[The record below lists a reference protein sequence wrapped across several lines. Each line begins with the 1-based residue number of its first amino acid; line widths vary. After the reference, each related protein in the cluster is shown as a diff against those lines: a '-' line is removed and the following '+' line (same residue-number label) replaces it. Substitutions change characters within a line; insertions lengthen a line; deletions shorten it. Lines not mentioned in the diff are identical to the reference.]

1 MQHHR
6 TGLVSA
12 VAIPARNEA
21 QRIAACIEA
30 LDTQAGAQITHI
42 VLLANNC
49 TDHTAAIARAVPVQ
63 PGTTLHIVELDLPR
77 RHANAGHARRLAM
90 QRAAALAGPDGLLL
104 TTDADGRVDPD
115 WLAANIAAIANGADV
130 VAGWVELDA
139 IEWGQIPAIL
149 HEDDARE
156 CAYDQLCDTIHAL
169 LDPDPADPLPRHTQH
184 SGASIALTAAA
195 FARCGGVPDIPSGE
209 DRALIE
215 ALRATGARI
224 RHAPEVHVT
233 VSGRLDGRAP
243 GGMAETILRRMS
255 GPDPYLDDRLE
266 PALDC
271 ARRATSRRLLRELL
285 QADEPLDGFAGALGL
300 DPAWLRSLLGQ
311 PFGAVWQ
318 AVEAKSPTLRRRP
331 VAVQDLPAEVQ
342 TAQALLAQHPLTRQH
357 PADAGLAK
365 TGL

>member
-1 MQHHR
+1 MKQQS

-21 QRIAACIEA
+21 DRIAACIEA
-30 LDTQAGAQITHI
+30 LDAQTGAQLTHI

-49 TDHTAAIARAVPVQ
+49 TDQTAAIARAVPVQ
-63 PGTTLHIVELDLPR
+63 PGTTLHVIEIDLAAP
-77 RHANAGHARRLAM
+77 HAHAGRARRLAM

-115 WLAANIAAIANGADV
+115 WLAANQAAIANGADA

-156 CAYDQLCDTIHAL
+156 CAYDQLCDTLHAL

-184 SGASIALTAAA
+184 SGASIAMTAAA

-215 ALRATGARI
+215 ALRASGARI

-243 GGMAETILRRMS
+243 GGMAETILRRMAA
-255 GPDPYLDDRLE
+255 PDPYLDSRLE

-271 ARRATSRRLLRELL
+271 ARRASLRRLLREML
-285 QADEPLDGFAGALGL
+285 EAGASPDSFADSLAL
-300 DPAWLRSLLGQ
+300 DLAWLRSLLGQ
-311 PFGAVWQ
+311 PFGAIWQ

-331 VAVQDLPAEVQ
+331 VAVRDLPAEMAV
-342 TAQALLAQHPLTRQH
+342 AQALLAEHLPPASH
-357 PADAGLAK
+357 PAHEWLTA